1 MCKQKNLRKIENK
14 LKRKKTMPAVFDVKK
29 SFSKKFIECKS
40 VALILLA

>member
-1 MCKQKNLRKIENK
+1 MCKQKNSRKIENK
-14 LKRKKTMPAVFDVKK
+14 LKLKTMPAVFDVKK